1 MSNSITDILGYTPE
15 EVVGKSIWEYF
26 HPEEVPF
33 AKDVHG
39 RSVELDKA
47 AVLNYCRIRS
57 RDGFWV
63 GCECVF
69 TVVHDVLVAS
79 TSIYRK
85 GMTSE
90 SWTPSLLWIV
100 CQRRLLTDVI
110 ERARDAPIIRRLFS
124 SSPRDPRYHMLSY
137 ISNKF
142 SQIRKPHSHE
152 PRAALFLNRFTRTLT
167 IMYATNGLCDLLG
180 ISADDLTGKSFY
192 FCIQENCLQE
202 AVKCLESAK
211 ANDSI
216 AYLRFWFRDPRLND
230 QPDHDEPMQ
239 DAHSSEDDDE
249 GGVHLNNQSY
259 RYGSEN
265 AIASVSS
272 GHSSRRSTD
281 PSRQPYEQIQR
292 EPSYDMD
299 PNSRSSSGNSTDLD
313 SNAHDAIFDNP
324 ATARSSISSA
334 SAPDHT
340 RPSPRTNPARR
351 REVELEA
358 VVSCTSD
365 GLVVVLR
372 KARAL
377 HFALHPRFAQLA
389 GRTVQ
394 HPYANGFFASPWANH
409 PIYSNPSQ
417 GPQYAQP
424 DLFSPN
430 GIPLQPCAAQANTA
444 ASAGP
449 ATEDFMRSI
458 REVVV
463 FAWAL
468 TGING
473 SLTEYARGR
482 PVGQAQP
489 PRLPVWE
496 PDPNAYPE
504 SQRHNRF
511 SPDHAPRDQGQEDK
525 YQHSMTQGDN
535 GYHNH
540 NASQNNGYHHSE
552 HNSYQHGSS
561 QNNGYHHGSSQND
574 GYYHDSSQN
583 NGYHH
588 GSDQAQG
595 GYVNNLLPDN
605 HVDVNAIL
613 KQDYPWDYRAER
625 QQHSHPHGFGQ
636 TQPLPSFS
644 EDRTQDHALGRFNW
658 I

>member
-1 MSNSITDILGYTPE
+1 
-15 EVVGKSIWEYF
+15 
-26 HPEEVPF
+26 
-33 AKDVHG
+33 
-39 RSVELDKA
+39 
-47 AVLNYCRIRS
+47 
-57 RDGFWV
+57 
-63 GCECVF
+63 
-69 TVVHDVLVAS
+69 
-79 TSIYRK
+79 
-85 GMTSE
+85 
-90 SWTPSLLWIV
+90 
-100 CQRRLLTDVI
+100 
-110 ERARDAPIIRRLFS
+110 
-124 SSPRDPRYHMLSY
+124 MLSY

-142 SQIRKPHSHE
+142 SQIPKPHLHE
-152 PRAALFLNRFTRTLT
+152 PRAALFLNRFTRTLS
-167 IMYATNGLCDLLG
+167 IMYATNGLYDLLG
-180 ISADDLTGKSFY
+180 ISADDLCGKSFY
-192 FCIQENCLQE
+192 YCIQENCLQE

-216 AYLRFWFRDPRLND
+216 AYLRFWFRDPRLD
-230 QPDHDEPMQ
+230 EQPDHDEPMQ

-249 GGVHLNNQSY
+249 GGVHLNNRPY

-265 AIASVSS
+265 AMTSVSS
-272 GHSSRRSTD
+272 GHSSRRGTD
-281 PSRQPYEQIQR
+281 PSSDPNHQFLRQ
-292 EPSYDMD
+292 PSYDMD

-324 ATARSSISSA
+324 TTARSSISSN
-334 SAPDHT
+334 SAPAT
-340 RPSPRTNPARR
+340 RSSPRPSRSRR
-351 REVELEA
+351 QEVELEA

-409 PIYSNPSQ
+409 PTYSNPSQ

-430 GIPLQPCAAQANTA
+430 GVPLQPCAAQANTA

-473 SLTEYARGR
+473 SLTQYARGR
-482 PVGQAQP
+482 PIGQAQP
-489 PRLPVWE
+489 MRLPVWE

-511 SPDHAPRDQGQEDK
+511 SPDHAQRDRGQDGR
-525 YQHSMTQGDN
+525 YQHSTRQGND
-535 GYHNH
+535 GYHDHNTSYNNDYHHGPNH
-540 NASQNNGYHHSE
+540 NSGYHQNQDHN
-552 HNSYQHGSS
+552 NSYHQDPS
-561 QNNGYHHGSSQND
+561 QKSRYHHGSNHGQGYPNNPVHND
-574 GYYHDSSQN
+574 
-583 NGYHH
+583 
-588 GSDQAQG
+588 
-595 GYVNNLLPDN
+595 
-605 HVDVNAIL
+605 HVDVNAIV
-613 KQDYPWDYRAER
+613 KQEYPWDYRAEPR
-625 QQHSHPHGFGQ
+625 QNPHAYHFGQ
-636 TQPLPSFS
+636 TQPLPSVS
-644 EDRTQDHALGRFNW
+644 EDRNQDRALGRFNW